1 MNRRLDPTVRME
13 AEDMTRQNAALDLG
27 CETSKDSVTTN
38 PNRSAERAGSEDAVP
53 RGPEADEELRKMVLA
68 KAESIYGS
76 PLPEIV
82 RTRVDKELGAIVG
95 HGFSTLYLI
104 DAKLVSKL
112 QADGHVAGYRTL
124 AGSSLAAYLSGITEV
139 NPLPPHYICPKC
151 GWTEFKVSKT
161 CFTGLDLPRK
171 QCPKCAA
178 QMTGNGFDLPFEI
191 LAGID
196 GDRLQDTYLSLT
208 FSGSYQ
214 LTAPEYLPD
223 RFRDIDRF
231 RDTIDLNL
239 IFSGPYQLTAQEYLR
254 ERAAYWAAYQDADL
268 TMLEELGRL
277 TGVNPRTIPLDD
289 PEVFR
294 RILSLFSGTEA
305 LGITSSDLET
315 EGSGVLG
322 ISKFGTKL
330 GRDILKETSPNSI
343 DEIIRVFALSCG
355 TGAWVDNAQKLI
367 RRAVPLHECICT
379 RDDVMTQMVSYGVDP
394 KSAFNAMER
403 VRKGKGLRAF
413 MQEDPQ
419 ALSAIP
425 PHFLDR
431 CEMIR
436 YLCSRAYAVVRVL
449 AALRIAYFKLYFPAE
464 FYRCYL
470 ARNAR
475 RFDVTHLAVQ
485 SLDEL
490 RAALAAIRKRDCNE
504 PADNESALLE
514 VLIEMNLRG
523 IHVSPADISSLD

>member
-151 GWTEFKVSKT
+151 GWTEFKVSEIY
-161 CFTGLDLPRK
+161 FTGLDLPGKR
-171 QCPKCAA
+171 CPKCAA
-178 QMTGNGFDLPFEI
+178 QMIGNGFDLPFETF
-191 LAGID
+191 AGID
-196 GDRLQDTYLSLT
+196 GDRLRNIDLS

-214 LTAPEYLPD
+214 LTA
-223 RFRDIDRF
+223 R
-231 RDTIDLNL
+231 
-239 IFSGPYQLTAQEYLR
+239 EYLR
-254 ERAAYWAAYQDADL
+254 ERAVYWGAYQDADL

-330 GRDILKETSPNSI
+330 GRDILKETNPKSI
-343 DEIIRVFALSCG
+343 DEIIRVFALSC
-355 TGAWVDNAQKLI
+355 AWVDNAQKLI

-403 VRKGKGLRAF
+403 VRKGKGLRSF

-449 AALRIAYFKLYFPAE
+449 AVLRIAYFKLYFPAE

>member
-1 MNRRLDPTVRME
+1 
-13 AEDMTRQNAALDLG
+13 
-27 CETSKDSVTTN
+27 
-38 PNRSAERAGSEDAVP
+38 
-53 RGPEADEELRKMVLA
+53 
-68 KAESIYGS
+68 
-76 PLPEIV
+76 
-82 RTRVDKELGAIVG
+82 
-95 HGFSTLYLI
+95 
-104 DAKLVSKL
+104 
-112 QADGHVAGYRTL
+112 
-124 AGSSLAAYLSGITEV
+124 
-139 NPLPPHYICPKC
+139 
-151 GWTEFKVSKT
+151 
-161 CFTGLDLPRK
+161 
-171 QCPKCAA
+171 
-178 QMTGNGFDLPFEI
+178 
-191 LAGID
+191 
-196 GDRLQDTYLSLT
+196 
-208 FSGSYQ
+208 
-214 LTAPEYLPD
+214 
-223 RFRDIDRF
+223 
-231 RDTIDLNL
+231 
-239 IFSGPYQLTAQEYLR
+239 
-254 ERAAYWAAYQDADL
+254 
-268 TMLEELGRL
+268 MLEELGRL

-315 EGSGVLG
+315 EKSGVLG

-330 GRDILKETSPNSI
+330 GRDILKETSPKSI
-343 DEIIRVFALSCG
+343 DEIIRVFALSCAR
-355 TGAWVDNAQKLI
+355 GAWVENAQKLI
-367 RRAVPLHECICT
+367 RHAVPLHECICT
-379 RDDVMTQMVSYGVDP
+379 RDDVMAQMVSYGVDP

-425 PHFLDR
+425 PHFLDS
-431 CEMIR
+431 CEKSI

-449 AALRIAYFKLYFPAE
+449 ATLRIAYFKLYFPAE

-470 ARNAR
+470 ARNAE

-504 PADNESALLE
+504 PADTADNESALLG

>member
-1 MNRRLDPTVRME
+1 MNPQLDADLRTVV
-13 AEDMTRQNAALDLG
+13 EDMTRQNAALDLG

-104 DAKLVSKL
+104 AAKLVSKSR
-112 QADGHVAGYRTL
+112 ADGHVAGYRTS

-171 QCPKCAA
+171 RCPKCAA
-178 QMTGNGFDLPFEI
+178 QMTGNGFDLPFET

-196 GDRLQDTYLSLT
+196 GDRLRDVDLSLT

-214 LTAPEYLPD
+214 LTA
-223 RFRDIDRF
+223 
-231 RDTIDLNL
+231 
-239 IFSGPYQLTAQEYLR
+239 QEYLR
-254 ERAAYWAAYQDADL
+254 ERADDENVYEDADL
-268 TMLEELGRL
+268 TMLEELGRM

-289 PEVFR
+289 PEVLK
-294 RILSLFSGTEA
+294 RILSLFSGAEA
-305 LGITSSDLET
+305 LGITSAELET
-315 EGSGVLG
+315 EESGVLG
-322 ISKFGTKL
+322 VSEFGTKFAR
-330 GRDILKETSPNSI
+330 GILKETKPKSI
-343 DEIIRVFALSCG
+343 DEIIRVFGLFCG
-355 TGAWVDNAQKLI
+355 SGTWVDNAQRLV
-367 RRAVPLHECICT
+367 RHGAPLHECICT
-379 RDDVMTQMVSYGVDP
+379 RDDVMSRMISYDFNP
-394 KSAFNAMER
+394 ENAFKAMEC
-403 VRKGKGLRAF
+403 VRKGKGLRSF
-413 MQEDPQ
+413 TQETLQ
-419 ALSAIP
+419 ATTAIP
-425 PHFLDR
+425 PRFLDS
-431 CEMIR
+431 CEKIR

-449 AALRIAYFKLYFPAE
+449 AALRIAYFKLFFPAE

-470 ARNAR
+470 VRNAK
-475 RFDVTHLAVQ
+475 RFDTARMVTQ

-490 RAALAAIRKRDCNE
+490 RAALTAIRKRDCIE
-504 PADNESALLE
+504 PADAADDEGTVLE

-523 IHVSPADISSLD
+523 IYVRTADISHFE

>member
-1 MNRRLDPTVRME
+1 MNPQLDANLRTVV
-13 AEDMTRQNAALDLG
+13 EDMTRQNAALDLG

-38 PNRSAERAGSEDAVP
+38 PNRSAERAGSEDVVP

-104 DAKLVSKL
+104 AAKLVSKL

-124 AGSSLAAYLSGITEV
+124 AGSSLAAYLSGITEI

-161 CFTGLDLPRK
+161 CFTGLDLPMK

-196 GDRLQDTYLSLT
+196 GDRLRDTGLSLT

-214 LTAPEYLPD
+214 LIAPEYLPD
-223 RFRDIDRF
+223 RFRDI
-231 RDTIDLNL
+231 IDLNL
-239 IFSGPYQLTAQEYLR
+239 IFSGSYQLTAREYLR
-254 ERAAYWAAYQDADL
+254 ERAVYWGAYQDADL

-315 EGSGVLG
+315 EKSGVLG

-330 GRDILKETSPNSI
+330 GRDILKETSPKSI
-343 DEIIRVFALSCG
+343 DEIIRVFALSCAR
-355 TGAWVDNAQKLI
+355 GAWVENAQKLI
-367 RRAVPLHECICT
+367 RHAVPLHECICT
-379 RDDVMTQMVSYGVDP
+379 RDDVMAQMVSYGVDP

-425 PHFLDR
+425 PHFLDS
-431 CEMIR
+431 CEKSI

-449 AALRIAYFKLYFPAE
+449 ATLRIAYFKLYFPAE
-464 FYRCYL
+464 FYRCCL
-470 ARNAR
+470 ARNAE

-504 PADNESALLE
+504 PADTADNESALLE

>member
-1 MNRRLDPTVRME
+1 MNPQLDANHRTVV
-13 AEDMTRQNAALDLG
+13 EDLTRQNDALDLG

-38 PNRSAERAGSEDAVP
+38 PNRSAERAGSEDVVP

-104 DAKLVSKL
+104 AAKLVSIL

-124 AGSSLAAYLSGITEV
+124 AGSSLAAYLSGITEI

-161 CFTGLDLPRK
+161 CFTGLDLPMK

-196 GDRLQDTYLSLT
+196 GDRLRDTGLSLT

-214 LTAPEYLPD
+214 LTA
-223 RFRDIDRF
+223 R
-231 RDTIDLNL
+231 
-239 IFSGPYQLTAQEYLR
+239 EYLR
-254 ERAAYWAAYQDADL
+254 ERAVYWGAYQDADL

-315 EGSGVLG
+315 EKSGVLG

-330 GRDILKETSPNSI
+330 GRDILKETSPKSI
-343 DEIIRVFALSCG
+343 DEIIRVFALSCAR
-355 TGAWVDNAQKLI
+355 GAWVENAQKLI
-367 RRAVPLHECICT
+367 RHAVPLHECICT
-379 RDDVMTQMVSYGVDP
+379 RDDVMAQMVSYGVDP

-425 PHFLDR
+425 PHFLDS
-431 CEMIR
+431 CEKSI

-449 AALRIAYFKLYFPAE
+449 ATLRIAYFKLYFPAE

-470 ARNAR
+470 ARNAE

-504 PADNESALLE
+504 PADTADNESALLG